1 MTRTPRFLS
10 LFIAASAMLF
20 AAAAARAQNGNPPG
34 PGGALWA
41 PFAPGCETAA
51 ADIPGLRMAFS
62 WSGPGYQKVD
72 VLQPGYG
79 YFLIPENPAVDLAL
93 PDCRMH
99 ADKMSEVSVTL
110 FAGWNLLGNPFTE
123 AIEFQATADASGARA
138 QAFTA
143 RAAARAARDIISQGG
158 LAAPGGVVW
167 VYSAIQGKQSMDELA
182 EIVSLGTL
190 EIVPV
195 RTARDKRQ
203 VFFVNEAVAFTL
215 KATYDDGRTVYPANA
230 MAQWR
235 VSDENLARFES
246 AGALKT
252 LAPGQVAITAQLDD
266 GLRASLDIMAVIE
279 CEALCVSAAVR
290 PGEYD
295 SVQAYEQFAD
305 AARTLEVGVA
315 PVPLSSCAYMETSRR
330 YDPKPVQTAAL
341 SVVESSADSN
351 AGLRA
356 YCKFTYQDSRAMHVF
371 NEKDPATGQFRTV
384 YLKDVTGLAKWA
396 WNNADAIKGISES
409 GVIQTGK
416 QGRASVTAEYMGAKS
431 SPAFVTVQGD
441 APVSIVIDKIKNPYA
456 ENQYNYTY
464 NYATDYNNSY
474 TGFSGSNVIAP
485 WKRFQCRTLP
495 QGICASSEK
504 PDKYIEILQPG
515 DTAYLSARVE
525 YKSGRVVNNPQGIA
539 WSAAA
544 PGVAEVSADGHV
556 TGMAEGR
563 TQVFASLG
571 GVRSA
576 PLDVPVVQEKT
587 ARLTIVPRI
596 TTGHWQGGNQTRS
609 LRSLA
614 NNDTIR
620 VHDPE
625 LLSFTVSAETNFG
638 RTISPSSKDVAWEVT
653 DAGGGTVFSPVFSK
667 DAGPFHVTVTYQNI
681 SLSFRVEKEDLVPE
695 IKAYTL
701 SPYTQMM
708 KQADGVI
715 YAGQPDLLVFVLEAG
730 SASGYTV
737 DFSSRAQW
745 SVKGPDGRE
754 TSGTPSLR
762 DKGLYT
768 VSAAYNGRTSSVVI
782 EVYEAPQQLRIFIDY
797 SSLSWNTDA
806 DSKYKSGETFLVMV
820 QECGYPDYIARGAK
834 IVDLPGTYFGSDSC
848 TSYRTSQIDSRHQI
862 QITSP
867 GVLQYKGNG
876 RVIAGRAGKGGV
888 RAVRGG
894 FESKPLEVEVWEPSD
909 DFQICGADANQSVW
923 YDPNRIWINR
933 YASGAPQ
940 SRAIIQ
946 TDCDRYKRGDTVKV
960 RWFGQIAP
968 GVPHYRVNVCLD
980 LYIKDCSGRV
990 VKTFRREGCERFA
1003 GRAAS
1008 DFSDYTT
1015 VFDTVEEWDMTDD
1028 KGQPVA
1034 PGCYMASSTFNILYE
1049 PVVEVKFTVE

>member
-10 LFIAASAMLF
+10 LFIAACAMLF

-41 PFAPGCETAA
+41 PFAPGCKTHA

-110 FAGWNLLGNPFTE
+110 SAGWNLLGNPFTE

-167 VYSAIQGKQSMDELA
+167 VYSAIQGKQSLDKLA
-182 EIVSLGTL
+182 KTGARGIL

-195 RTARDKRQ
+195 RAARDKRQ

-252 LAPGQVAITAQLDD
+252 LAPGQVTITAQLDD

-456 ENQYNYTY
+456 KNQYNYTY

-474 TGFSGSNVIAP
+474 TGFSGSNVIPP
-485 WKRFQCRTLP
+485 WKRLPCRTLP

-556 TGMAEGR
+556 TGMAQGR

-571 GVRSA
+571 SVRSA

-587 ARLTIVPRI
+587 ARLTIAPWI
-596 TTGHWQGGNQTRS
+596 KTGHWQWANQTQS
-609 LRSLA
+609 LRPPA
-614 NNDTIR
+614 NNDTVR

-625 LLSFTVSAETNFG
+625 LLSFTVSAETNLG
-638 RTISPSSKDVAWEVT
+638 RRISLSSNDVAWEVT
-653 DAGGGTVFSPVFSK
+653 DAVGGTVSSPVFK
-667 DAGPFHVTVTYQNI
+667 GAGPFHVTVTYQNH
-681 SLSFRVEKEDLVPE
+681 SLSFMVEKENLVPE
-695 IKAYTL
+695 IKAYTAQKEIEL
-701 SPYTQMM
+701 T

-730 SASGYTV
+730 SASGYTA

-762 DKGLYT
+762 DKGVYT
-768 VSAAYNGRTSSVVI
+768 VSAAYNGRTSSVVV
-782 EVYEAPQQLRIFIDY
+782 EVYEAPAQLRISKD
-797 SSLSWNTDA
+797 SSSWNTDA
-806 DSKYKSGETFLVMV
+806 DRKYKSGETFKIIVE
-820 QECGYPDYIARGAK
+820 ECSIQDYEARGAK
-834 IVDLPGTYFGSDSC
+834 IVDPPGAYTGNASC
-848 TSYRTSQIDSRHQI
+848 TSYRTSQIDSRYQI

-876 RVIAGRAGKGGV
+876 QVMAGQAGKGGV

-909 DFQICGADANQSVW
+909 DFPICGADANQSVW
-923 YDPNRIWINR
+923 YDPRRAWTS
-933 YASGAPQ
+933 ASSGDPE

-946 TDCDRYKRGDTVKV
+946 TDCDRYERGHIVKV

-968 GVPHYRVNVCLD
+968 GVPRNRVNVCLD

-1008 DFSDYTT
+1008 DFSGYTT
-1015 VFDTVEEWDMTDD
+1015 VFDTVEEWDMTND